1 MTLSRRDLIR
11 SGFVV
16 GGAIALGGRPGSA
29 WALDP
34 IPANPGGST
43 LATTFVKGAP
53 GPGGYRPVV
62 LGPGEAYSVRN
73 DLNLTLPTPAPAGSR
88 TSLLAFAQITD
99 VHIIDAQS
107 PARVE
112 YVDRFEDKYSSSDPT
127 IGLLTSSYR
136 PQEILTTQVADSM
149 ARKINTFADGAPA
162 SGRPLDFAIQTGDNA
177 DNCQLNELRWNID
190 LLDGGKVVTPDSGS
204 LSKYE
209 GVADRKYYDAHYWH
223 PEPGPA
229 TKQDL
234 FHTKFGFKDVA
245 GLLAAAVRPFTSQGL
260 NMPWFS
266 VFGNHDGLVQG
277 NFPKTIPLEL
287 VAKGSLKVTAV
298 PPGLSQ
304 ADIINALTT
313 LNANALLGVTA
324 LTSANVVT
332 RDVNRKVLTRRQTI
346 EEHFKTSGTP
356 VGHGFTAA
364 NRLQGT
370 AYYTFDK
377 GNVRGIVL
385 DTVNPNGYSEGSID
399 KQQFE
404 WLKQRLATSTNK
416 FVIIFSH
423 HTIATMNNPLIATG
437 LDLRPRVLGPAVKAE
452 LLKHA
457 NVVAWV
463 NGHTHR
469 NQIIAH
475 KKASGPGGFWEINT
489 ASHVDFPQQSRTIE
503 LVDNDNGTLSIFTT
517 MLDHDGPATNGGS
530 LANTVALSS
539 LARELS
545 ANDPQERASGKVG
558 AQNDR
563 NVELMVANAL
573 A

>member
-16 GGAIALGGRPGSA
+16 GGAVALGGRPGSA
-29 WALDP
+29 WAVDP
-34 IPANPGGST
+34 FPVNPGGTT
-43 LATTFVKGAP
+43 LAQTLVKGAA
-53 GPGGYRPVV
+53 GAGGYRPVV
-62 LGPGEAYSVRN
+62 TGGGEAYSVRN
-73 DLNLTLPTPAPAGSR
+73 DLGAPTAPVGTR
-88 TSLLAFAQITD
+88 TSLLAFAQLTD

-112 YVDRFEDKYSSSDPT
+112 YVDRFEDKYSASDPT

-209 GVADRKYYDAHYWH
+209 GVADRKHYDTHYWH

-234 FHTKFGFKDVA
+234 YHTKFGFPDVA
-245 GLLAAAVRPFTSQGL
+245 GLLAAAVRPFTPQGL
-260 NMPWFS
+260 QMPWYS

-277 NFPKTIPLEL
+277 NFPKTIPLDL
-287 VAKGSLKVTAV
+287 VAKGNLKAMAL

-304 ADIINALTT
+304 TDVINALTT
-313 LNANALLGVTA
+313 LNANVLLGAAA
-324 LTSANVVT
+324 LTSASIVS
-332 RDVNRKVLTRRQTI
+332 RDANRKVLTRKQTI
-346 EEHFKTSGTP
+346 EEHFKTGGTP
-356 VGHGFTAA
+356 VGHGFTAS
-364 NRLQGT
+364 NRTKGT
-370 AYYTFDK
+370 AYYTFDH
-377 GNVRGIVL
+377 GSNVRGVVL
-385 DTVNPNGYSEGSID
+385 DTVNPNGYSDGSID
-399 KQQFE
+399 KPQFE
-404 WLKQRLATSTNK
+404 WLKQVLATTTDR
-416 FVIIFSH
+416 FVFIFSH
-423 HTIATMNNPLIATG
+423 HTIATMINPLIATG
-437 LDLRPRVLGPAVKAE
+437 LDLKPRVLGPAVKTE

-475 KKASGPGGFWEINT
+475 KPAAGPGGFWEINT

-503 LVDNDNGTLSIFTT
+503 LVDNGNGTLSIFTT
-517 MLDHDGPATNGGS
+517 MLDHAGPASNGGS
-530 LANTVALSS
+530 LADTVALSA

-545 ANDPQERASGKVG
+545 ANDPQERTSGKNG
-558 AQNDR
+558 ADIDR
-563 NVELMVANAL
+563 NVELLVTKAL
-573 A
+573 V

>member
-88 TSLLAFAQITD
+88 TSLVAFAQITD

-112 YVDRFEDKYSSSDPT
+112 YVDRFEDKYSPSDPT

-356 VGHGFTAA
+356 VGHGFTGT

-558 AQNDR
+558 SQNDR